1 MHENYEMVSSGSQ
14 VDAAQFLTGVPSVEY
29 VTREGSIEEIWMRVT
44 NAIKNEYMLIVK
56 KNVVGR

>member
-1 MHENYEMVSSGSQ
+1 M
-14 VDAAQFLTGVPSVEY
+14 DAAQFLTGVPSVEY

-56 KNVVGR
+56 NFVVGR